1 MTTAEDTVEPITDE
15 ALGEVCAEAAMIAPL
30 ARTMHTEPGSGA
42 IYWDGEGGEPL
53 GGFTDWGLARAV
65 AVIVRSFRP
74 VVARLN
80 EARTQRDAALSDLA
94 QARADL
100 AERGREVERVRAALA
115 EVVAADDEWERRA
128 REGLNS
134 FAEDGKRVI
143 LLPLRKTVAMQNAR
157 AALTGDEA

>member
-42 IYWDGEGGEPL
+42 IYWEGDGGEPL
-53 GGFTDWGLARAV
+53 GRFTDWGLARAV

-100 AERGREVERVRAALA
+100 AEGDGEVDRLRERVA
-115 EVVAADDEWERRA
+115 ELSNVCIHTRRHVK
-128 REGLNS
+128 LN
-134 FAEDGKRVI
+134 
-143 LLPLRKTVAMQNAR
+143 PMWPR
-157 AALTGDEA
+157 AALTQGDEDAR